1 MSARDVLAK
10 AIYDNDCLI
19 AAKIADDGMPLVS
32 WEQFKRDNPES
43 AAVTTTFAGV
53 YLSALRA
60 AGWEVV
66 PQRAT
71 VEMET
76 ACIKASLAFLIA
88 HKIKAIWPWTRNRS
102 HVRGNIQACWTAMVT
117 AAQETTDG
125 P

>member
-1 MSARDVLAK
+1 MSAREVIVHTK
-10 AIYDNDCLI
+10 WSGRVNVGPE
-19 AAKIADDGMPLVS
+19 AADRI
-32 WEQFKRDNPES
+32 
-43 AAVTTTFAGV
+43 
-53 YLSALRA
+53 LSALRA

-71 VEMET
+71 EAMET

-102 HVRGNIQACWTAMVT
+102 HVRGNIQACWTAMLT
-117 AAQETTDG
+117 AAAQETTDG